1 MEQGAPV
8 RWRLGRAGAMPGYCN
23 KHPFEPATAACR
35 SCAELYC
42 ADCLVYANGPDK
54 PPYCVAC
61 GLVVAGV
68 RRLTAQERR
77 THRLNRRRVAAVV
90 KAEPVDV
97 FDELAPPHLH
107 LTLAFKC
114 RSRFGLLSVSA
125 SLVGVAVPLCH
136 CYL

>member
-1 MEQGAPV
+1 MT
-8 RWRLGRAGAMPGYCN
+8 GYCN
-23 KHPFEPATAACR
+23 KHPFEQATAACR

-97 FDELAPPHLH
+97 IDELAPPNHH
-107 LTLAFKC
+107 LTLASKG
-114 RSRFGLLSVSA
+114 RSRIGLLAVSA
-125 SLVGVAVPLCH
+125 SLVVVAVPLIQH
-136 CYL
+136 YI